1 MSGYSYGTLDLK
13 RTDFVL
19 PSGKTLH
26 GPKQALGSLY
36 KEFIIED
43 KVFRF
48 YLHRCGKESFVYKYL
63 GTRKIE
69 FWDKKLPSLLHLVD

>member
-1 MSGYSYGTLDLK
+1 MKYSYSTLELK
-13 RTDFVL
+13 NTEFHL
-19 PSGKTLH
+19 PSDKVLN

-36 KEFIIED
+36 KEFVIGD

-48 YLHRCGKESFVYKYL
+48 YLYQANKEAFVYKYL

-69 FWDKKLPSLLHLVD
+69 FWDKKLPSLLMLVD